1 VISVL
6 VHMALVAAAHL
17 AALGLRFDGNIP
29 PAYWNVA
36 AVMLPFVVIVRTIVF
51 YPFRIF
57 DGLWR
62 YTSLWDVRNIAL
74 GVAAST
80 GILYP
85 LASALAPA
93 PGYPPSIYLLDALVL
108 VLLVASVRML
118 PRLPFGRRARGRR
131 VLVYG
136 AGDAGEMIVRDMR
149 QNPAYDAQPVGFID
163 DDVRKQ
169 HQRIHGVPVL
179 GTRRSLARILE
190 QTRAEEVLIAIPS
203 APASVLRDI
212 VRDLC
217 PYKVRISTLPPLA
230 AIVSGQVGVHQIRD
244 MKVDDLLARDPVT
257 LDYLPVH
264 KVLHGKRVLVTGAGG
279 SIGAELCRQIAHA
292 GPAVLLLLD
301 RCENALVAIHNELA
315 AAYPSLAVQA
325 IVADITDATRVDQ
338 VVGLH
343 RPQVVF
349 HAAAHKHVPL
359 MEQNPCEAIKN
370 NVRGTRLV
378 AEAACRW
385 GAERFVLISTDKA
398 VNPTSV
404 MGAAKRVAELIVRTM
419 DARSAT
425 RFVAVRFGNVLG
437 SSGSVVP
444 LFLSQIARG
453 GPVTVTHPEMRRYFM
468 LIPEAVQLVLHA
480 AALDD
485 RGCIFVLDMGEQVR
499 VADMAR
505 HLIRLS
511 GHIPEQEIAITYTG
525 VRPGEKLYEELVGA
539 NEHVEPSSIPKILK
553 VNGEQPP
560 KHRFDSLVAGLEQAA
575 MDGVDE
581 VVVDHLCRLVPTY
594 TPTARVSALPTA

>member
-1 VISVL
+1 
-6 VHMALVAAAHL
+6 MALVAAAHL
-17 AALGLRFDGNIP
+17 TALGLRFDGHIP
-29 PAYWNVA
+29 AAYWHVA
-36 AVMLPFVVIVRTIVF
+36 AVMLPVAVVVRIIVF

-62 YTSLWDVRNIAL
+62 YTSLWDLRNIVL
-74 GVAAST
+74 GVATSTGVFYLLAST
-80 GILYP
+80 V
-85 LASALAPA
+85 APA
-93 PGYPPSIYLLDALVL
+93 PGYPVSIYLLDAIVL
-108 VLLVASVRML
+108 VLLLASVRML
-118 PRLPFGRRARGRR
+118 PRVSLGRRARGRR

-163 DDVRKQ
+163 DDETKQ
-169 HQRIHGVPVL
+169 YQRIHGVPVL
-179 GTRRSLARILE
+179 GTRRNLARILD

-203 APASVLRDI
+203 APARVLRDI

-244 MKVDDLLARDPVT
+244 MKVDDLLAREPVT
-257 LDYLPVH
+257 LDELPVH
-264 KVLHGKRVLVTGAGG
+264 TVLHGKRVLVTGAGG

-315 AAYPSLAVQA
+315 AAYPSLAVQS
-325 IVADITDATRVDQ
+325 IVADITDATRIDQ
-338 VVGLH
+338 IAGLH
-343 RPQVVF
+343 RPHVVF

-370 NVRGTRLV
+370 NVRGTRV
-378 AEAACRW
+378 MAEAACRW

-404 MGAAKRVAELIVRTM
+404 MGAAKRVAELIVRAM

-485 RGCIFVLDMGEQVR
+485 RGCIYVLEMGEQVR

-539 NEHVEPSSIPKILK
+539 NEHAEPSSIPKIVK

-575 MDGVDE
+575 LDGVDE
-581 VVVDHLCRLVPTY
+581 VVIDYLRRLVPTY
-594 TPTARVSALPTA
+594 TPAARATALPTA